1 MYVWAT
7 SAALDHIAAALPEPV
22 VSISLRVW
30 PPDFPDG
37 IVVQLRSPRE
47 RTIGSRLRHHRRRLV
62 GLQLGQVLTQ
72 HRENRLGTQVFPIG
86 CQRMQR

>member
-30 PPDFPDG
+30 PPDFPPTT
-37 IVVQLRSPRE
+37 S
-47 RTIGSRLRHHRRRLV
+47 SFSFARRV
-62 GLQLGQVLTQ
+62 
-72 HRENRLGTQVFPIG
+72 
-86 CQRMQR
+86 